1 MMFEQPWNI
10 PAYDA
15 ESEKQSLDYRMKTQ
29 QVDWSEAPD
38 WATCVVLNKTT
49 NTFAWS
55 DGSMYAPILRN
66 PPQIMENADD
76 FEIFEKRSCGPATP
90 VKTNLLMTPKA
101 RGNTYEEF
109 IATGWNDDQLV
120 EHGYAIRTNEERM
133 MKLEELL
140 KKLHS
145 EQGLIKKDFWYFQK
159 DNGHVIQ
166 SFNVPCRINKDDVNF
181 SGTAEKSIWKAEEIC
196 IDFKTNF
203 LYGGDII
210 NGITRPVGLC
220 HPVKTITMTP
230 DKRSWSPMTVGTE
243 TITPPSNCRCT
254 FTPVQQPSTAS
265 DLLKQAEQLLT
276 ERGKQYDT
284 SGQERSSAKI
294 VAAFNTITGRDL
306 TPGEGWL
313 FLMLLKAVRFYSN
326 TETPHRDSLE
336 DLISYAALHA
346 EEYLNDER

>member
-76 FEIFEKRSCGPATP
+76 FEIFEKRSCGPATS
-90 VKTNLLMTPKA
+90 VKTKLLMTPKA

-109 IATGWNDDQLV
+109 IATGWNDDLLV
-120 EHGYAIRTNEERM
+120 EHGYAVRTNDEMTKYEQQS
-133 MKLEELL
+133 LAD
-140 KKLHS
+140 LH
-145 EQGLIKKDFWYFQK
+145 LA
-159 DNGHVIQ
+159 H
-166 SFNVPCRINKDDVNF
+166 
-181 SGTAEKSIWKAEEIC
+181 
-196 IDFKTNF
+196 
-203 LYGGDII
+203 L
-210 NGITRPVGLC
+210 
-220 HPVKTITMTP
+220 
-230 DKRSWSPMTVGTE
+230 
-243 TITPPSNCRCT
+243 

-346 EEYLNDER
+346 EEYLNDN

>member
-1 MMFEQPWNI
+1 MMFEHPWNI

-66 PPQIMENADD
+66 PPQIMDNADD
-76 FEIFEKRSCGPATP
+76 FEIFEKRPCGPATP
-90 VKTNLLMTPKA
+90 VKTKLLMTPKA

-109 IATGWNDDQLV
+109 IAAGWNDDQLV
-120 EHGYAIRTNEERM
+120 EHGYAIRTNDEITKYEQQS
-133 MKLEELL
+133 LAD
-140 KKLHS
+140 LH
-145 EQGLIKKDFWYFQK
+145 LA
-159 DNGHVIQ
+159 H
-166 SFNVPCRINKDDVNF
+166 
-181 SGTAEKSIWKAEEIC
+181 
-196 IDFKTNF
+196 
-203 LYGGDII
+203 L
-210 NGITRPVGLC
+210 
-220 HPVKTITMTP
+220 
-230 DKRSWSPMTVGTE
+230 
-243 TITPPSNCRCT
+243 

-346 EEYLNDER
+346 EEYLNDN

>member
-1 MMFEQPWNI
+1 
-10 PAYDA
+10 
-15 ESEKQSLDYRMKTQ
+15 
-29 QVDWSEAPD
+29 
-38 WATCVVLNKTT
+38 
-49 NTFAWS
+49 
-55 DGSMYAPILRN
+55 
-66 PPQIMENADD
+66 
-76 FEIFEKRSCGPATP
+76 
-90 VKTNLLMTPKA
+90 
-101 RGNTYEEF
+101 
-109 IATGWNDDQLV
+109 
-120 EHGYAIRTNEERM
+120 M

-145 EQGLIKKDFWYFQK
+145 EQGLIKKDFWYLQK

-203 LYGGDII
+203 LYGGDVI

-220 HPVKTITMTP
+220 HPVKTKLLMTP
-230 DKRSWSPMTVGTE
+230 KARGNTYEEFIATGWNDDQLVEHGYAVRTNDK
-243 TITPPSNCRCT
+243 PPYEQQSLADLHLAHL

-276 ERGKQYDT
+276 ERGKKYDT

>member
-1 MMFEQPWNI
+1 MMFEHPWNI

-29 QVDWSEAPD
+29 LVDWSEAPD

-55 DGSMYAPILRN
+55 DGSIHAPILRN
-66 PPQIMENADD
+66 PSQIMENADD
-76 FEIFEKRSCGPATP
+76 FEIFEKRPCG
-90 VKTNLLMTPKA
+90 
-101 RGNTYEEF
+101 
-109 IATGWNDDQLV
+109 
-120 EHGYAIRTNEERM
+120 
-133 MKLEELL
+133 
-140 KKLHS
+140 
-145 EQGLIKKDFWYFQK
+145 
-159 DNGHVIQ
+159 
-166 SFNVPCRINKDDVNF
+166 
-181 SGTAEKSIWKAEEIC
+181 
-196 IDFKTNF
+196 
-203 LYGGDII
+203 
-210 NGITRPVGLC
+210 
-220 HPVKTITMTP
+220 
-230 DKRSWSPMTVGTE
+230 
-243 TITPPSNCRCT
+243 
-254 FTPVQQPSTAS
+254 PSTAS